1 MYRVDREMDIREK
14 LSICPL
20 LAELPLRQT
29 DVSER
34 SFRAGQIISDR
45 LGGIPAVGMILS
57 GRVDAYSVALDG
69 KDVLLN
75 SLTSGECFGV
85 CNLLAK
91 AELKTVLR
99 CAEDT
104 TILYVTKPVLL
115 SLMKQKVDFAVRYAE
130 MCNQK
135 IQFLIHRIEL
145 LTMQS
150 CRGRVIAYLLEKKDA
165 SNLVH
170 VTVSREDLARQLGV
184 SRAAL
189 FRELSTLQGRNAIS
203 AEGNTIG
210 FIVGIIFGTWL
221 AALSAHFRR
230 IEELLAPAMLAVR
243 SIPVASFIILALILF
258 SSHNLSVLI
267 SFLMV
272 LPIIYA
278 SVLEGIRAADHQLL
292 EMAKLFRVPPV
303 RCIRYVYLP
312 QVMPYFHSACGSA
325 LGLCWKAGIAAEV
338 IGMPRGSIGE
348 CLQQAKVYLDTPDL
362 FAWTLVIV
370 VISLA
375 FEKVFIAFMNACTV
389 WLERI

>member
-189 FRELSTLQGRNAIS
+189 FRELSTCK
-203 AEGNTIG
+203 
-210 FIVGIIFGTWL
+210 VGT
-221 AALSAHFRR
+221 
-230 IEELLAPAMLAVR
+230 
-243 SIPVASFIILALILF
+243 
-258 SSHNLSVLI
+258 
-267 SFLMV
+267 
-272 LPIIYA
+272 
-278 SVLEGIRAADHQLL
+278 QL
-292 EMAKLFRVPPV
+292 VPKEIQYTC
-303 RCIRYVYLP
+303 R
-312 QVMPYFHSACGSA
+312 
-325 LGLCWKAGIAAEV
+325 
-338 IGMPRGSIGE
+338 
-348 CLQQAKVYLDTPDL
+348 T
-362 FAWTLVIV
+362 
-370 VISLA
+370 
-375 FEKVFIAFMNACTV
+375 
-389 WLERI
+389 

>member
-91 AELKTVLR
+91 AELETVLR

-135 IQFLIHRIEL
+135 IQLLIHRIEL

-165 SNLVH
+165 SNMVH

-203 AEGNTIG
+203 AEGNTIH
-210 FIVGIIFGTWL
+210 
-221 AALSAHFRR
+221 LSD
-230 IEELLAPAMLAVR
+230 IT
-243 SIPVASFIILALILF
+243 
-258 SSHNLSVLI
+258 
-267 SFLMV
+267 
-272 LPIIYA
+272 
-278 SVLEGIRAADHQLL
+278 LL
-292 EMAKLFRVPPV
+292 EDIL
-303 RCIRYVYLP
+303 Y
-312 QVMPYFHSACGSA
+312 HSN
-325 LGLCWKAGIAAEV
+325 
-338 IGMPRGSIGE
+338 
-348 CLQQAKVYLDTPDL
+348 DT
-362 FAWTLVIV
+362 
-370 VISLA
+370 
-375 FEKVFIAFMNACTV
+375 K
-389 WLERI
+389 